1 MKANDFNTIKTIL
14 KKANVQYIVTPVEG
28 EHSSINC
35 PSPCPQNYSAGVIFS
50 FNDDGSL
57 YSVHSYEPDEDE
69 E

>member
-1 MKANDFNTIKTIL
+1 MKANDFNTIITIL
-14 KKANVQYIVTPVEG
+14 KKANVRYIIAPIEG

-35 PSPCPQNYSAGVIFS
+35 PSPFPQNYSTGVTFS

-57 YSVHSYEPDEDE
+57 YSVLSYEPDEDE

>member
-1 MKANDFNTIKTIL
+1 MKANDFNTITTIL
-14 KKANVQYIVTPVEG
+14 KKANVRYIVTPIEG
-28 EHSSINC
+28 EGSSVDC
-35 PSPCPQNYSAGVIFS
+35 PSPFPQNYSTGVTFS